1 MPTNGQLLTNPMT
14 GDTYEYLET
23 SRSSDGA
30 RVVIRATVKSQG
42 QLVPNHFHTLQDETF
57 EVVDG
62 QLTVWADG
70 VRKVLSAGER
80 ITLPRNRP
88 HNHYNGHAVP
98 VTYIHTVTPGLDFDY
113 LIENLVGLAAD
124 GKKGGGSLVQ
134 QLVTLRYLDSKS
146 FLSDM
151 PLAAQ
156 KALMVVVAP
165 VARLFGYRA
174 VYKKYS
180 GTEK

>member
-1 MPTNGQLLTNPMT
+1 MPTKGQLLANPIT

-23 SRSSDGA
+23 SDDTDGD
-30 RVVIRATVKSQG
+30 RVVIKATVRNRG
-42 QLVPNHFHTLQDETF
+42 QLVPNHFHMLQNETF

-62 QLTVWADG
+62 LLTVWIDG
-70 VRKVLSAGER
+70 TTRILSAGER
-80 ITLPRNRP
+80 ITLFKKEP
-88 HNHYNGHAVP
+88 HNHYNDHSAP

-124 GKKGGGSLVQ
+124 GKKGGGGLVQ

-146 FLSDM
+146 FLADV
-151 PLAAQ
+151 PLALQ
-156 KALMVVVAP
+156 KVLMTIIAP

-174 VYKKYS
+174 IYKKYS
-180 GTEK
+180 GVEK

>member
-23 SRSSDGA
+23 SESTGGA
-30 RVVIRATVKSQG
+30 RVVIKATVKNQG

-62 QLTVWADG
+62 RLTVLVDG
-70 VRKVLSAGER
+70 TTTVLSPGER
-80 ITLPRNRP
+80 ITLPKNKP
-88 HNHYNGHAVP
+88 HNHYNGHGAP
-98 VTYIHTVTPGLDFDY
+98 VTYIHTVTPGLDFDC

-124 GKKGGGSLVQ
+124 GKKGGGGLVQ

-146 FLSDM
+146 FLADV
-151 PLAAQ
+151 PLAVQ
-156 KALMVVVAP
+156 KVLMTTIAP

-174 VYKKYS
+174 IYKKYC
-180 GTEK
+180 GIEK